1 MQTKTQANKWKTNE
15 QKKEWKRKKEQRQT
29 WINNENDYHKKRWQM
44 SNKEQTKG
52 KLLNK
57 QMNGQIWM
65 NMQITEQWINEQ
77 TKNISTTEI
86 LHLLYYLYT
95 HIQSYCESENKD
107 SFCIMFCFT

>member
-1 MQTKTQANKWKTNE
+1 MKNKWT
-15 QKKEWKRKKEQRQT
+15 KKEWKRKKEQRQT
-29 WINNENDYHKKRWQM
+29 WINNENDYYHNKIWQI

-65 NMQITEQWINEQ
+65 NMQMNEQWINEQ

-86 LHLLYYLYT
+86 LHLLYSLYT